1 VSTRSGSASI
11 QRVRDALER
20 HALDTK
26 VVELA
31 ESTRTAQDA
40 ARAIGC
46 EVAQIVKSLVFRGE
60 TSGQPVLV
68 LASGANRVDEA
79 RVSALMEEPIGRADA
94 AFVREH
100 SGFAIGGVA
109 PVGHPAAMSTF
120 IDRDLQRFDVVWAA
134 AGTPHAVFRIAPD
147 DLVRVTAGHVADLA
161 G

>member
-1 VSTRSGSASI
+1 M

-31 ESTRTAQDA
+31 DSTRTARDA

-46 EVAQIVKSLVFRGE
+46 EVAQIVKSLVFRGD

-79 RVSALMEEPIGRADA
+79 RVSALVEEPIGRADA

-109 PVGHPAAMSTF
+109 PVGHPAAMATF
-120 IDRDLQRFDVVWAA
+120 IDRDLLHFDVVWAA

-147 DLVRVTAGHVADLA
+147 DLVRVTAGQVADLA